1 MVMATPS
8 PQQVGREFVRQ
19 YYTVLHEAPELL
31 HRFYSSGSMFVHGG
45 VDRLGQSEEPVIG
58 QLEINKKI
66 GQLNFKDCHTKIR
79 QVDSQLTIGNG
90 VVVQVTGELSNN
102 GEAMRRFM
110 QTFVLAPQ
118 SPKKFYVHNDIFRYQ
133 DEIYQDI
140 SDTESE
146 ETAQQQEPMAEAKQS
161 EANSE
166 YFPADTEQ
174 EEARLE
180 QSEQADQVQ
189 EQVEI
194 PEQIEPIEQ
203 SVEQA
208 IHNGHLH
215 SSSSS
220 ASSSENVEK
229 EEEIRPSGEPEP
241 IEEVKVQEIETIRLE
256 PEPVKSNSWAKII
269 AKNDS
274 VQNLTPSQNLSRPKE
289 AKQPKTFHHQQ
300 QYQQQ
305 NNTVKVQHLKPKPV
319 EKKEEVKVAPIVEPK
334 PQRQVVEKLNNG
346 NNNEL
351 EDIEKRFGRYP
362 DGQQVFVGNLS
373 QEITEPELRQFFG
386 QYGKVLE
393 VRINANTKQ
402 PAGRRLPNYG
412 FVVFE
417 EKQHVDNLLGSTK
430 LNNLVFTNEKG
441 EFRLNVEEKRA
452 RQGRGYIGQNNKP
465 RVTRSSSNGSKG
477 NKKNYQD
484 FSGKRDEQVDSR
496 KPNTYRRS

>member
-58 QLEINKKI
+58 QLEIDKKI
-66 GQLNFKDCHTKIR
+66 RQLNFKDCHTKIR

-133 DEIYQDI
+133 DEIYQDV

-146 ETAQQQEPMAEAKQS
+146 ETAQQQEAQVDVKPTES
-161 EANSE
+161 NTE
-166 YFPADTEQ
+166 YFSAEVEQ
-174 EEARLE
+174 VEP
-180 QSEQADQVQ
+180 QSEQIEQVVQ
-189 EQVEI
+189 EQVENTE
-194 PEQIEPIEQ
+194 PVEPIEPIIEQ
-203 SVEQA
+203 N

-220 ASSSENVEK
+220 ASSSENAEK
-229 EEEIRPSGEPEP
+229 EEEKPSAEPEP
-241 IEEVKVQEIETIRLE
+241 VEEVKVEETEPIRQE

-269 AKNDS
+269 AKSDPI
-274 VQNLTPSQNLSRPKE
+274 QAPAPIQIPPRPKE
-289 AKQPKTFHHQQ
+289 VKQVKTV
-300 QYQQQ
+300 QQ
-305 NNTVKVQHLKPKPV
+305 NGNAKPQQKPRPV
-319 EKKEEVKVAPIVEPK
+319 EKKEEIKTVVPVEPK
-334 PQRQVVEKLNNG
+334 PQRQPLEKLNG
-346 NNNEL
+346 NNNEMD
-351 EDIEKRFGRYP
+351 DIEKRFGRYS

-373 QEITEPELRQFFG
+373 QDITESELKQFFN

-393 VRINANTKQ
+393 VRINTNTKQ
-402 PAGRRLPNYG
+402 PVGRRLPNYG

-417 EKQHVDNLLGSTK
+417 EKQHVENLLSSAK
-430 LNNLVFTNEKG
+430 ANSLVLVNEKG
-441 EFRLNVEEKRA
+441 DFRLNVEEKRA
-452 RQGRGYIGQNNKP
+452 RQGRGYVGQNAKP
-465 RVTRSSSNGSKG
+465 RVTRSSSNGSRG

-484 FSGKRDEQVDSR
+484 FSGRREEQVDSR
-496 KPNTYRRS
+496 KTNTYKRS